1 MSRRPGRLLTFLM
14 AALLL
19 VLAVGGAVVL
29 IIKLQPG
36 PGVIASCTAGSI
48 YEMEPEQAQN
58 AAVIASVA
66 LDRQLPHQA
75 VVVAIAVAMQESRL
89 RNLNRGDR
97 DSLGLFQ
104 QRPSQGWGTP
114 AQVQDPIYAAG
125 AFYTH
130 LVKVKNWQTLP
141 VTVAG
146 QAVQHSGRPNAY
158 AQWAPRATAI
168 AAALTGDTPAGM
180 TCHYAKSDIAV
191 PGTGLSSTLTADA
204 IHDLHSPVFNSDLSA
219 ERGWLVVGWMI
230 SHAAEYQITEVSY
243 AGQRWRA
250 TKGTWTPADTTSSQ
264 VVVVRDKPKG

>member
-14 AALLL
+14 AVVLL
-19 VLAVGGAVVL
+19 VLAVGGAVLL

-36 PGVIASCTAGSI
+36 PGVVAGCTVADSTQV
-48 YEMEPEQAQN
+48 YQMDPDQAQN

-66 LDRQLPHQA
+66 VDRQLPHQA

-141 VTVAG
+141 G
-146 QAVQHSGRPNAY
+146 DGGRPGRA
-158 AQWAPRATAI
+158 AQRPAQRVRPVGTTCDGHRGGPDRRRAGRDDLPLREVRHRRARDRPR
-168 AAALTGDTPAGM
+168 P
-180 TCHYAKSDIAV
+180 
-191 PGTGLSSTLTADA
+191 
-204 IHDLHSPVFNSDLSA
+204 
-219 ERGWLVVGWMI
+219 R
-230 SHAAEYQITEVSY
+230 
-243 AGQRWRA
+243 R
-250 TKGTWTPADTTSSQ
+250 
-264 VVVVRDKPKG
+264 